1 MTHVQSTPLPRSRA
15 IFWPVA
21 LLLIGAVWLL
31 SNLRIFSVEHLGAAL
46 MLAPL
51 LLVAAGLDLIFGYRL
66 GSRRALLVPV
76 LVVVYLLAVLVLPT
90 LGLISVPEM
99 RSSTYSTAVEGAE
112 SYSLEIGMGIND
124 LRIAPLSDSNQLVS
138 ADLRYYGEIEYSA
151 SGTTERV
158 VRLGEQLPNSIST
171 FPFLYDL
178 VNERH
183 DWRIGLNPTLPLT
196 LTVSG
201 GMGGN
206 TLDLAALNLR
216 SVTVSGMM
224 GGTTLN
230 LAAPQQSYEV
240 VISGTMGGTTI
251 NLPAGAAVRLELSGA
266 MGGQE
271 IGGGLVAVSG
281 QDNAWETPSYASA
294 AAQIR
299 IIYSGGMG
307 GLTVR

>member
-1 MTHVQSTPLPRSRA
+1 MTHAQSTPLPRSRA

-21 LLLIGAVWLL
+21 LILIGAVWLL

-76 LVVVYLLAVLVLPT
+76 LIVVYLLAVLALPA
-90 LGLISVPEM
+90 LGLFSMPEM

-112 SYSLEIGMGIND
+112 SYRVEIGMGIND

-138 ADLRYYGEIEYSA
+138 ADLRYYGEIEYTA

-158 VRLGEQLPNSIST
+158 VRLGEQLPNTIST
-171 FPFLYDL
+171 FPLLYDL

-183 DWRIGLNPTLPLT
+183 DWRIGLNPTLPLSLT
-196 LTVSG
+196 LSG

-206 TLDLAALNLR
+206 TLDLATLNLR

-251 NLPAGAAVRLELSGA
+251 NLPAGAAVRLEVSGA
-266 MGGQE
+266 MGGQD
-271 IGGGLVAVSG
+271 IGGALASVSG
-281 QDNAWETPSYASA
+281 QDNVWQTPNYASA